1 VDKMQR
7 EENNMSVIAMPLE
20 RAKFK
25 IAQFEEA
32 KNYGK
37 FVIEPLERGFGLT
50 LGNSLRR
57 VLLSSLPGA
66 SIYAVEIQGAR
77 HEFSALE
84 GIVEDVTTIVLNLK
98 DLVLQI
104 ADGETTSRRLELD
117 VAGPA
122 TVTAAD
128 IKPGDFKIVNPEL
141 VIAHVAEGGHLKMVM
156 HAHKGRGYITSEN
169 NKVLHQ
175 QLPVGTIVT
184 DSNYSP
190 VTKVSYAVDPTRVG
204 HSANFDRLTLEVW
217 TNGAMKPQD
226 AVALAARILVVFL
239 EEFATLD
246 KKAEKMQII
255 KDEEKENDA
264 VPEMTIE
271 ELDLSVRSYNCLKRA
286 GIQTV
291 LELTQVTE
299 EEMMKVRNLGKKSL
313 KEVKDK
319 LDEYG
324 LKFRQFD

>member
-1 VDKMQR
+1 
-7 EENNMSVIAMPLE
+7 MSVIAMPME
-20 RAKFK
+20 RAEFK
-25 IAQFEEA
+25 VIQIEEN
-32 KNYGK
+32 KKYGK

-77 HEFSALE
+77 HEFAALP
-84 GIVEDVTTIVLNLK
+84 GIVEDVTTIILNLK
-98 DLVLQI
+98 DLVLKI
-104 ADGETTSRRLELD
+104 PSGENTTRRLELD

-128 IKPGDFKIVNPEL
+128 IKPGDFTVVNPEL

-156 HAHKGRGYITSEN
+156 HAHNGRGYITGEN
-169 NKVLHQ
+169 NKALHLQ
-175 QLPVGTIVT
+175 MPVGTIIT

-190 VTKVSYAVDPTRVG
+190 VTKVAYKVDPTRVG
-204 HSANFDRLTLEVW
+204 HNANYDRLTLEVW
-217 TNGAMKPQD
+217 TNGATKPQD
-226 AVALAARILVVFL
+226 AIALAARILIVFY

-246 KKAEKMQII
+246 KKAEKLQII
-255 KDEEKENDA
+255 KDEEKEHDA

-291 LELTQVTE
+291 LELTQTTE
-299 EEMMKVRNLGKKSL
+299 EDMMKVRNLGKKSL

-319 LDEYG
+319 LAEYG
-324 LKFRQFD
+324 LTFRQFD

>member
-1 VDKMQR
+1 
-7 EENNMSVIAMPLE
+7 MSVIAMPME
-20 RAKFK
+20 RAEFK
-25 IAQFEEA
+25 VIQIDEN
-32 KNYGK
+32 KKYGK
-37 FVIEPLERGFGLT
+37 FVVEPLERGFGLT

-66 SIYAVEIQGAR
+66 SIYAVEIQGAK
-77 HEFSALE
+77 HEFAALP
-84 GIVEDVTTIVLNLK
+84 GIVEDVTTIILNLK
-98 DLVLQI
+98 DLVLKI
-104 ADGETTSRRLELD
+104 PTGENSSRRLELD

-128 IKPGDFKIVNPEL
+128 IKPGDFTVVNPEL

-156 HAHKGRGYITSEN
+156 HAHNGRGYITSES
-169 NKVLHQ
+169 NKPLHPQ
-175 QLPVGTIVT
+175 MPVGTIIT

-190 VTKVSYAVDPTRVG
+190 VTKVSYHVDPTRVG
-204 HSANFDRLTLEVW
+204 HNSNYDRLTLEVW
-217 TNGAMKPQD
+217 TNGSMKPQD
-226 AVALAARILVVFL
+226 AIALAARILIVFY

-255 KDEEKENDA
+255 KDEEKEHDA

-291 LELTQVTE
+291 LELTQTTE
-299 EEMMKVRNLGKKSL
+299 EDMMKVRNLGKKSL

-319 LDEYG
+319 LAEYG
-324 LKFRQFD
+324 LSFRQFD

>member
-1 VDKMQR
+1 
-7 EENNMSVIAMPLE
+7 MSVIAMPME
-20 RAKFK
+20 RAEFK
-25 IAQFEEA
+25 VIQIDEN
-32 KNYGK
+32 KKYGK
-37 FVIEPLERGFGLT
+37 FVVEPLERGFGLT

-66 SIYAVEIQGAR
+66 SIYAVEIQGAK
-77 HEFSALE
+77 HEFAALP
-84 GIVEDVTTIVLNLK
+84 GIVEDVTTIILNLK
-98 DLVLQI
+98 DLVLKI
-104 ADGETTSRRLELD
+104 PTGENSSRRLELD

-128 IKPGDFKIVNPEL
+128 IKPGDFTVVNPEL

-156 HAHKGRGYITSEN
+156 HAHNGRGYITSES
-169 NKVLHQ
+169 NKPLHPQ
-175 QLPVGTIVT
+175 MPVGTIIT

-190 VTKVSYAVDPTRVG
+190 VTKVSYHVDPTRVG
-204 HSANFDRLTLEVW
+204 HNSNYDRLTLEVW

-226 AVALAARILVVFL
+226 AIALAARILIVFY

-255 KDEEKENDA
+255 KDEEKEHDA

-291 LELTQVTE
+291 LELTQTTE
-299 EEMMKVRNLGKKSL
+299 EDMMKVRNLGKKSL

-319 LDEYG
+319 LAEYG
-324 LKFRQFD
+324 LSFRQFD